1 MADTNSTTKFT
12 ADISQLRAEMQA
24 ASRLVR
30 VANSEFKAATAGMD
44 DWSSSA
50 DGLQAK
56 LKQLNT
62 VLESQKKQVGLAE
75 KELEE
80 VTKEYGENSAEADR
94 ARIKLNNLT
103 AEVAKTEK
111 QQESYEQ
118 QLDDVTNAT
127 KDMGEATK
135 EAESG
140 FTIMKGVLADLA
152 STAIQAGIEA
162 LKDFAQYSIQA
173 GSDFEA
179 GMSKVQ
185 ATSGANANEI
195 AALTEK
201 AREMG
206 STTKFSA
213 TESAEAFNYM
223 AMAGWDTQQMLDGIE
238 GVMSLAAA
246 SGTDLAKTSDIVTD
260 ALTAMGYGA
269 EDAGHFADVMAS
281 ASSNA
286 NTNVEMMGETF
297 QYVAPIAGAMG
308 YSIEDTATAIGLM
321 ANAGIK
327 GTKAGT
333 SLRSIMS
340 RLAAPPKD
348 AADAMDALRISITTT
363 TEDGE
368 EVMLPFQ
375 DVVEQLRTKFS
386 GLSEAEQTQ
395 AAKAIAGQEA
405 MSGLLAIVN
414 ASDEDFEKL
423 TTAINNSEGAAEAM
437 ATTMQ
442 DNLQG
447 KITELSSAA
456 EGLGI
461 ALYDQVKGPLSDAV
475 ETATG
480 LIHGITDAI
489 TPQKTE
495 LEKFIEDIEASNAET
510 RQSIENANSALANGA
525 AKIQKIDSLA
535 ETIKGINEQFGIF
548 AETDTSGVVTDTAET
563 AEGVG
568 TSMDSIS
575 SSAGGAKDSLSG
587 IDDVTFDQVGENLGT
602 AEGSIK
608 TSTDAISTDLG
619 TVSTAVQGLN
629 GEQVNMSGLTGE
641 LTTVSAATREASG
654 EMDEFTKA
662 KVRYAIQELSKDIP
676 ALSDAWDDVTG
687 TLKITYQEFNNV
699 IDAQKRAIMESSLAK
714 ASADAMDVVVKAEL
728 EHQQAADALAAA
740 LKDAG
745 DAAGKTFGS
754 VQEVWDEIEGGSSWS
769 SAVTYDMAKA
779 ATAANDAY
787 EQTNET
793 LAEAYETQGRVEE
806 AAKKLAKQW
815 GFTTE
820 AAEQSAE
827 ATGNAVEKTEE
838 QVAAEHA
845 AAEAAYEAQKKI
857 AQAHKDAA
865 AEITD
870 AYDQAKTAAESALS
884 INPFEIWETDA
895 EKGMSALQESLDSQ
909 VAGLTNYAAN
919 LEVVSEHVGKEI
931 SPEFLNYLE
940 DMGAA
945 GAQVVAELAN
955 AFASGDTESVDRLM
969 KAYVDAMDIQDDLTS
984 KIALDNLALQAGLG
998 ELSSTAEEWAGL
1010 DSAIEYIKGFGSEV
1024 SDEILE
1030 AFIEA
1035 KEAAQEAG
1043 IKIPE
1048 GLAEGIEKGS
1058 DDPNAALV
1066 DATQMLLEAITG
1078 QGEGLIHAA
1087 ETAGISIPESI
1098 KSGILAGGDS
1108 AVTAYQSLLDLIGAS
1123 STDAAERGG
1132 EEAGKTFASSTA
1144 SGVEEKQGE
1153 VEASA
1158 TMVAD
1163 SAQEAALEAGAK
1175 FAEAGSEAGESFGE
1189 GIESKRTDAAED
1201 AEDLALY
1208 AALQAK
1214 SDEFEDK
1221 GEEAGQ
1227 DFADGINAMTNTAY
1241 YAGRNIAFSADSG
1254 MASVSTYSTGTY
1266 FAQGFINGIADMVS
1280 SAAATA
1286 TNLATSAADSIDAAL
1301 LIGSPSKLTFE
1312 TGRYFVQGFINGVA
1326 SLTKGV
1332 IDTVKDL
1339 AGEAAKALVTDP
1351 GTKALISGDSIDYMI
1366 RRLTY
1371 ESDVKANEFSSEIDA
1386 LSKQRDAEVQ
1396 EFKNAGDA
1404 RIKEVQQAIEEEQ
1417 ARTTAAQK
1425 KIREDA
1431 EASLETAKTTYQT
1444 NQNTEKSRTAAVQKQ
1459 IQEDADKALEKAKED
1474 YEAAVALKKSSDILV
1489 KEIENEIDDPEGFSS
1504 SGMLFETEEDW
1515 LKYQKARLKEAKK
1528 GAKYS
1533 LEDLKKDYQ
1542 KQVKEIQ
1549 KAEKESLE
1557 AEKAASSE
1565 TLAAYKA
1572 EYDEQAKAIRKTQED
1587 QLEAEKTRTKN
1598 YQALLRE
1605 QIDGINKTVSDETK
1619 KIQDEY
1625 AALIDAQTQ
1634 NQAAYR
1640 TAASQMLSELS
1651 AAMSDYQRK
1660 AESLV
1665 NDTINGITANY
1676 DARVNDLTQQQDK
1689 IASKLESIGKLYDIS
1704 GAGVMTISDLQE
1716 QTRNIKEYADKLRKI
1731 REQVSDSLFREI
1743 SSLDTK
1749 EGSAYMDRLLD
1760 MSKEDL
1766 AAYDE
1771 AYLEMKSAAYGSAE
1785 DLYKD
1790 DFAEAAD
1797 EYQASLENAFRILP
1811 DKLKE
1816 LGEQALQGFIT
1827 GLTKNTDYMDE
1838 SVKTF
1843 VQALITE
1850 FKDLLKIAS
1859 PSKVMERLGEFT
1871 GEGFG
1876 DGLRAMLD
1884 DVKAIAGEI
1893 SSVVQ
1898 TPIEGIGG
1906 SLQGAWGNPYG
1917 AGGPAGQV
1925 VNNYNLVQN
1934 NNSPKAL
1941 SALDT
1946 FQARRRQ
1953 IAMIKQFA

>member
-118 QLDDVTNAT
+118 QLDDVTSAT

-162 LKDFAQYSIQA
+162 LKDFAQYAIQA

-185 ATSGANANEI
+185 ATSGANEQQI

-201 AREMG
+201 AKEMG
-206 STTKFSA
+206 SSTKFSA

-223 AMAGWDTQQMLDGIE
+223 AMAGWDTQQMLDGID

-286 NTNVEMMGETF
+286 NTNVEMMGQTF

-340 RLAAPPKD
+340 RLAAPPKA
-348 AADAMDALRISITTT
+348 AADAMDQLGISITTT

-368 EVMLPFQ
+368 EVMLPFS
-375 DVVEQLRTKFS
+375 DVVSQLRERFS

-423 TTAINNSEGAAEAM
+423 TIAINNSEGAAASM
-437 ATTMQ
+437 AATMQ

-447 KITELSSAA
+447 KITEFNSAA

-461 ALYDQVKGPLSDAV
+461 ALYDHVKGPLTEGV
-475 ETATG
+475 EIATG
-480 LIHGITDAI
+480 LIKSLTDAI

-495 LEKFIEDIEASNAET
+495 LETFIDDIKASNAET
-510 RQSIENANSALANGA
+510 RKSIENANSALDNGA
-525 AKIQKIDSLA
+525 AEIKKIDSLS

-568 TSMDSIS
+568 TSMESIS

-629 GEQVNMSGLTGE
+629 GEQVNMSGLTGQ

-654 EMDEFTKA
+654 EMDEFSKA

-687 TLKITYQEFNNV
+687 TLKITEQEFDNL

-787 EQTNET
+787 EQTNAT

-806 AAKKLAKQW
+806 ASKKLAKQW

-820 AAEQSAE
+820 AAEQSAD
-827 ATGNAVEKTEE
+827 ATGTVIDKTEE
-838 QVAAEHA
+838 EIRTEVA
-845 AAEAAYEAQKKI
+845 AAEAAYDAQAKI
-857 AQAHKDAA
+857 AQAHQDAA
-865 AEITD
+865 DAITD

-884 INPFEIWETDA
+884 INPFDMWETDA
-895 EKGMSALQESLDSQ
+895 EKGMTALQESLDSQ
-909 VAGLTNYAAN
+909 VAGLTNYSAN
-919 LEVVSEHVGKEI
+919 LQIVSDHVGKEI

-940 DMGAA
+940 EMGAG
-945 GAQVVAELAN
+945 GAQVVADLAN
-955 AFASGDTESVDRLM
+955 AFASGDTEAVGHLM
-969 KAYVDAMDIQDDLTS
+969 EAYINAMDIQDDLAS

-1010 DSAIEYIKGFGSEV
+1010 DSAVEYIKQFEDRLSE
-1024 SDEILE
+1024 EILE
-1030 AFIEA
+1030 GFLEA
-1035 KEAAQEAG
+1035 EENAKAAG
-1043 IKIPE
+1043 IKIPD
-1048 GLAEGIEKGS
+1048 GLAEGIEKGAEN
-1058 DDPNAALV
+1058 PNAALL
-1066 DATQMLLEAITG
+1066 DATEKLNQAITG
-1078 QGEGLIHAA
+1078 QAEGLMQAA
-1087 ETAGISIPESI
+1087 EDAGIKIPESI
-1098 KSGILAGGDS
+1098 KSGITAGGES
-1108 AVTAYQSLLDLIGAS
+1108 AVSAYQSLLELIGSS
-1123 STDAAERGG
+1123 STETAEKGG
-1132 EEAGKTFASSTA
+1132 EEAGEAFATSTA
-1144 SGVEEKQGE
+1144 SGVEGKQGE
-1153 VEASA
+1153 VEDSA
-1158 TMVAD
+1158 TIVAD
-1163 SAQEAALEAGAK
+1163 AAKDAALEAGTK
-1175 FAEAGSEAGESFGE
+1175 FVDAGTEAGESFGE
-1189 GIESKRTDAAED
+1189 GIESKRTDAADD

-1214 SDEFEDK
+1214 SDKFEDQ
-1221 GEEAGQ
+1221 GESAGQ
-1227 DFADGINAMTNTAY
+1227 EFADGINTMTNTAY
-1241 YAGRNIAFSADSG
+1241 YAGQNIAYSADSG
-1254 MASVSTYSTGTY
+1254 MSSVSTYSTGQY
-1266 FAQGFINGIADMVS
+1266 FAQGFINGIASMVS
-1280 SAAATA
+1280 SAISTA
-1286 TNLATSAADSIDAAL
+1286 TNLATSASDSIDAAL
-1301 LIGSPSKLTFE
+1301 LIGSPSKLTYE
-1312 TGRYFVQGFINGVA
+1312 TGRFFVQGFINGVA

-1332 IDTVKDL
+1332 VDTVRNL

-1371 ESDVKANEFSSEIDA
+1371 ESEVKATEFTTEIDA
-1386 LSKQRDAEVQ
+1386 LNKQRDAEVQ
-1396 EFKNAGDA
+1396 AFKDAGDA
-1404 RIKEVQQAIEEEQ
+1404 RVKEVEKAIEDEQ

-1431 EASLETAKTTYQT
+1431 EAALEKAKNTYQT
-1444 NQNTEKSRTAAVQKQ
+1444 NQNAEKTRTAAVQKQ
-1459 IQEDADKALEKAKED
+1459 IQDDADKALEKAKDD
-1474 YEAAVALKKSSDILV
+1474 YDAAVTLKKESDILV
-1489 KEIENEIDDPEGFSS
+1489 KELEKELEDNEAAS
-1504 SGMLFETEEDW
+1504 SGGLILDEDW
-1515 LKYQKARLKEAKK
+1515 QNVLKDRLKEAKN

-1533 LEDLKKDYQ
+1533 LDELKKTYQ

-1549 KAEKESLE
+1549 KAEKESLD

-1565 TLAAYKA
+1565 AMASYKA
-1572 EYDEQAKAIRKTQED
+1572 TYDEQVKAIKKAQEE
-1587 QLEAEKTRTKN
+1587 QLEAEKTQSKN
-1598 YQALLRE
+1598 WQEVLRG
-1605 QIDGINKTVSDETK
+1605 QITDITKTVADQTK
-1619 KIQDEY
+1619 AIQDKY
-1625 AALIDAQTQ
+1625 AILIDAQTK

-1640 TAASQMLSELS
+1640 TAASQMISELS
-1651 AAMSDYQRK
+1651 TAMADYQRN
-1660 AESLV
+1660 AEALV

-1689 IASKLESIGKLYDIS
+1689 IASKLEGIGKLYDIS
-1704 GAGVMTISDLQE
+1704 GAGVMTVTDLQE
-1716 QTRNIKEYADKLRKI
+1716 QTRNIRDYADKLRKI

-1743 SSLDTK
+1743 AGLDTK
-1749 EGSAYMDRLLD
+1749 EGSAYMDRLLA
-1760 MSKEDL
+1760 MSKDDL
-1766 AAYDE
+1766 QAYDA

-1797 EYQASLENAFRILP
+1797 EYQESLETAFRTLP

-1816 LGEQALQGFIT
+1816 LGTQALHGFIT

-1838 SVKTF
+1838 NVQTF
-1843 VQALITE
+1843 VQSLIAE
-1850 FKDLLKIAS
+1850 FKSLLKIAS
-1859 PSKVMERLGEFT
+1859 PSKVMEQLGAYT

-1876 DGLRAMLD
+1876 EGLRSMLD

-1906 SLQGAWGNPYG
+1906 AIRNPWGNQYG
-1917 AGGPAGQV
+1917 SGGPVGQV
-1925 VNNYNLVQN
+1925 VNNYNLIQN
-1934 NNSPKAL
+1934 NTSPKSL

-1953 IAMIKQFA
+1953 IAMIKQFS